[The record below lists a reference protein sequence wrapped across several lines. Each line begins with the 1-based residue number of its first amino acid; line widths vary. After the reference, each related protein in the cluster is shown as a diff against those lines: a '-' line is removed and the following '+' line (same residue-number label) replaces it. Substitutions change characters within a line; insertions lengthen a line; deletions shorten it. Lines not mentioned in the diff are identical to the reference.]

1 MNSLKFKTADG
12 ETHVWDW
19 QVARKSVTIRDM
31 LETLGIEKDSVH
43 DDAIPLPN
51 NEISG
56 PVFKKVKVWCEK
68 NKDLPDPKNDDEDDM
83 VNIFYKS
90 FTGPSEPGGQG
101 GQLPPPTLFPKIEQ
115 N

>member
-1 MNSLKFKTADG
+1 MNPLKFKTADDSIF
-12 ETHVWDW
+12 EVEWD
-19 QVARKSVTIRDM
+19 VARKSVTIRDM

-56 PVFKKVKVWCEK
+56 TVFKKVKVWCEK

-90 FTGPSEPGGQG
+90 FIPLNQFLHLS
-101 GQLPPPTLFPKIEQ
+101 
-115 N
+115 

>member
-12 ETHVWDW
+12 ETHEWEW

-31 LETLGIEKDSVH
+31 LETLGIEKDSIH

-56 PVFKKVKVWCEK
+56 TVFKKVKVWCEK
-68 NKDLPDPKNDDEDDM
+68 NKDLPDHKNDDEDDT
-83 VNIFYKS
+83 VNIFYKY
-90 FTGPSEPGGQG
+90 FILLT
-101 GQLPPPTLFPKIEQ
+101 F
-115 N
+115 

>member
-51 NEISG
+51 NEITG
-56 PVFKKVKVWCEK
+56 PVFEKAMEWCEK
-68 NKDLPDPKNDDEDDM
+68 NRATAEPKDGDDDES
-83 VNIFYKS
+83 VNIFLNS
-90 FTGPSEPGGQG
+90 H
-101 GQLPPPTLFPKIEQ
+101 
-115 N
+115 